1 MTTYDSIWKSQII
14 QEPQAVV
21 DQATALLSSEERTIE
36 EQAELHYWIAL
47 SHRYLT
53 KMDQCLHH
61 AYESEYRYEQL
72 SDTDGLA
79 KVTNLIGVVYF
90 YNGFY
95 EKAIRYFFKAK
106 DLAQQQQNLPTLCRI
121 ENNIGEVYRETEEF
135 GLSELHYQQ
144 ALDYA
149 KKSEELYFQAI
160 ILENLGQLSYHH
172 NELEKAE
179 TYLLESRAFLQTLHD
194 RSALADVENKL
205 GLVFMKKE
213 QLERAEEHFRIAF
226 EQIQPNGNK
235 LYLTEILI
243 NLAELLSDYDQSYL
257 ELLEEAQKS
266 AIAIEA
272 HHLLKKI
279 YQKLSLYFEER
290 RDYQTALSYYKQFHQ
305 TEQMMESS
313 TMRNKLELLRVELNH
328 SQDLNKMATLNEQLS
343 YEINQLNEEVFMDEL
358 TKVCNRKG
366 LHQYLS
372 TSQATTYLL
381 ALLDIDHFKVFN
393 DSHGHLAGDHALH
406 QVAQALNRA
415 VTAEAHDA
423 CVARLG
429 GEEFI
434 VIVPLLE
441 EAKASKTI
449 EKIQKEIREL
459 QLPYSEHN
467 KVQVVT
473 VSGGALVTSEDVNEH
488 FMELYKEMDHLL
500 YQVKQNGRNQIL
512 LQQFRQN

>member
-1 MTTYDSIWKSQII
+1 MTTYDSLWKSQII

-21 DQATALLSSEERTIE
+21 DQATVLLSSEENTLE
-36 EQAELHYWIAL
+36 EQAELHYWVAL
-47 SHRYLT
+47 SYRYLT

-72 SDTDGLA
+72 GDDDGLA

-106 DLAQQQQNLPTLCRI
+106 DLAQQQNNLPTLCRI

-149 KKSEELYFQAI
+149 KQSEELYFQAI
-160 ILENLGQLSYHH
+160 ILENLGQLSYYH

-205 GLVFMKKE
+205 GLVFMKKGQME
-213 QLERAEEHFRIAF
+213 QAEEHFRVAF
-226 EQIQPNGNK
+226 QQIQPDGNK
-235 LYLTEILI
+235 LYLTEILM

-257 ELLEEAQKS
+257 ELLEEAEKTAVS
-266 AIAIEA
+266 IEA
-272 HHLLKKI
+272 HHLLERI

-290 RDYQTALSYYKQFHQ
+290 RDYQTALSYFKQFHQ
-305 TEQMMESS
+305 IEQTMESS

-366 LHQYLS
+366 LQHYLA

-415 VTAEAHDA
+415 VTAESQDA

-434 VIVPLLE
+434 VIVPVLQG
-441 EAKASKTI
+441 TDVQ
-449 EKIQKEIREL
+449 KILTEIQREIQEL
-459 QLPYSEHN
+459 KLPYSEDN
-467 KVQVVT
+467 KAQVVT

-488 FMELYKEMDHLL
+488 FMELYKKMDELL

>member
-1 MTTYDSIWKSQII
+1 MTTYDSLWKSQII

-21 DQATALLSSEERTIE
+21 DQATVLLSSEENTLE
-36 EQAELHYWIAL
+36 EQAELHYWVAL

-61 AYESEYRYEQL
+61 AYESEYRYEKL
-72 SDTDGLA
+72 SDIDGLA

-90 YNGFY
+90 YNGYY
-95 EKAIRYFFKAK
+95 EKAIRYFFTAK
-106 DLAQQQQNLPTLCRI
+106 DLAQQQQNFPTLCRI

-149 KKSEELYFQAI
+149 KQSEEPYFQAI

-172 NELEKAE
+172 DELEKAE
-179 TYLLESRAFLQTLHD
+179 CYLFESRALLQTLHD

-205 GLVFMKKE
+205 GLVFMKRG
-213 QLERAEEHFRIAF
+213 QVDRAEEHFRMAF
-226 EQIQPNGNK
+226 QQIQPDGNQ
-235 LYLTEILI
+235 LYLTEILM
-243 NLAELLSDYDQSYL
+243 NLAELLSEYDQSYL
-257 ELLEEAQKS
+257 ELLQEAEKS
-266 AIAIEA
+266 AVSIEA

-279 YQKLSLYFEER
+279 YQRLSSYFEER
-290 RDYQTALSYYKQFHQ
+290 QDYKTALSYYKLVHQ
-305 TEQMMESS
+305 TEQIVESS
-313 TMRNKLELLRVELNH
+313 SMRTKLELLRVEVNH
-328 SQDLNKMATLNEQLS
+328 SQDLNKMSALNEQLS
-343 YEINQLNEEVFMDEL
+343 YEINQLNEEVYMDEL
-358 TKVCNRKG
+358 TKVKNRKG
-366 LHQYLS
+366 LHQYLAS
-372 TSQATTYLL
+372 SQAATYLL
-381 ALLDIDHFKVFN
+381 ALLDIDHFKIFN

-406 QVAQALNRA
+406 QVAQALLRA
-415 VTAEAHDA
+415 VTTASYEA

-434 VIVPLLE
+434 VIVPVLQG
-441 EAKASKTI
+441 TDVQ
-449 EKIQKEIREL
+449 KILTEIQREIQVL
-459 QLPYSEHN
+459 KLPYSEDN
-467 KVQVVT
+467 KAQVVT

-488 FMELYKEMDHLL
+488 FMELYKKMDELL